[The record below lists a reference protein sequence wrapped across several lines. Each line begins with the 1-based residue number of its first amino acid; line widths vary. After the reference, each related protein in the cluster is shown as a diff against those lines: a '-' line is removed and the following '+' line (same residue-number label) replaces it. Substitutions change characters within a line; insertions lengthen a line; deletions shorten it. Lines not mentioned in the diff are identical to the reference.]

1 MKLFWTLTRAQLR
14 GLLSSVGNS
23 NTRKTRPRSAWLML
37 GLLALL
43 ALYLSGTYSFALASV
58 LGGTGNLDLVLELM
72 PFVGA
77 GFTVLLGAQSAGTF
91 VFAGRDN
98 DLLLALPIPRL
109 TLALAKLAAV
119 LLENL
124 LFMLC
129 MVLPAGLAYALATP
143 TPAWLW
149 PAEVLGAALLAL
161 VTTALS
167 VALGLV
173 ITVVNNLRQ
182 GTTIVNVL
190 GMLLL
195 LGFVAGSLVGQVP
208 LMKSLEAD
216 PAPVRAWIGTWTPPL
231 TWVRDV
237 AVDGSLPALALLVL
251 ATVVPFA
258 GVAWLVGR
266 SFVALVGQA
275 TAKRGGV
282 RKVAVSSMKARTPFV
297 ALVRRESQ
305 RFFGSSIYFLNTG
318 FGLAML
324 LLGAGY
330 LIVIRELPAGF
341 AEVARVIHVSPA
353 ILVALA
359 ACGVASTIDTTAP
372 SISLEGQRL
381 WILKEAPLPTRTVLA
396 AKVAFNVAITAP
408 VLLVVA
414 VVGAIV
420 THAAPADA
428 ALLFVLPLAFMLV
441 IAQLGLITNLTWPNL
456 NAPNDTIAVK
466 QGASVLAAI
475 FGGMGL
481 AALTAIGGFALA
493 PILGGSGAFWVITLG
508 LAALAAG
515 EQALIRTWGVGAF
528 AAL

>member
-282 RKVAVSSMKARTPFV
+282 RKVAVSSMRARTPFV

-341 AEVARVIHVSPA
+341 AEVARAARSAVRVRSSTSRPPSLSHWRPAESRPRSTPRRPASRWKGSASGSSRRPPCPPAPCSPPRWR
-353 ILVALA
+353 
-359 ACGVASTIDTTAP
+359 STWRSRPP
-372 SISLEGQRL
+372 SCSSWPSSVRSS
-381 WILKEAPLPTRTVLA
+381 PTPRPRT
-396 AKVAFNVAITAP
+396 P
-408 VLLVVA
+408 
-414 VVGAIV
+414 
-420 THAAPADA
+420 PCSSSCRSRSCSSS
-428 ALLFVLPLAFMLV
+428 PS
-441 IAQLGLITNLTWPNL
+441 W
-456 NAPNDTIAVK
+456 
-466 QGASVLAAI
+466 
-475 FGGMGL
+475 
-481 AALTAIGGFALA
+481 
-493 PILGGSGAFWVITLG
+493 GSS
-508 LAALAAG
+508 
-515 EQALIRTWGVGAF
+515 RTSPGPT
-528 AAL
+528 

>member
-1 MKLFWTLTRAQLR
+1 MTLFWTLTRAQLR

-23 NTRKTRPRSAWLML
+23 NTRKARPRSALLVM
-37 GLLALL
+37 GLFALL
-43 ALYLSGTYSFALASV
+43 ALYLSAGYSFALAQV
-58 LGGTGNLDLVLELM
+58 LTGTGNADLVLELM

-77 GFTVLLGAQSAGTF
+77 AFTVLLGAQSAGTF

-119 LLENL
+119 LGENVL
-124 LFMLC
+124 LMLC
-129 MVLPAGLAYALATP
+129 MVLPAGVAYAFRTP
-143 TPAWLW
+143 TPAWFW
-149 PAEVLGAALLAL
+149 PAEVLGGVLLAL

-167 VALGLV
+167 VVLGLG

-195 LGFVAGSLVGQVP
+195 LAFVAGSLVGQVP
-208 LMKSLEAD
+208 LMASLQAD
-216 PAPVRAWIGTWTPPL
+216 PAPVRAWLRTWTPPL
-231 TWVRDV
+231 AWLRDV
-237 AVDGSLPALALLVL
+237 AVDGSLPALGLLAA
-251 ATVVPFA
+251 ATILPFA
-258 GVAWLVGR
+258 LVAWLVGR
-266 SFVALVGQA
+266 SFVALVGGA

-282 RKVAVSSMKARTPFV
+282 KTVSVASMKARTPFV

-330 LIVIRELPAGF
+330 LVALRELPATFTG
-341 AEVARVIHVSPA
+341 AASALGVSTA
-353 ILVALA
+353 VLIALA
-359 ACGVASTIDTTAP
+359 ASGVVATIDTTAP
-372 SISLEGQRL
+372 SISLEGRRL
-381 WILKEAPLPTRTVLA
+381 WILKEAPLPARTLLA
-396 AKVAFNVAITAP
+396 AKVAFNVLVTAP

-414 VVGAIV
+414 VAAALV
-420 THAAPADA
+420 TRAGPADA
-428 ALLFVLPLAFMLV
+428 ALLFVLPFVFAV
-441 IAQLGLITNLTWPNL
+441 VVAQLGLLTNLAWPNL

-466 QGASVLAAI
+466 QGVSVLAAL
-475 FGGMGL
+475 F
-481 AALTAIGGFALA
+481 GGFALVA
-493 PILGGSGAFWVITLG
+493 LAAAAGFALTPTLGGTGAFWVIAVG
-508 LAALAAG
+508 LAVLAVG
-515 EQALIRTWGVGAF
+515 EQALIRTWGVRTF